1 MKLIFSP
8 LAAKQWTEWNK
19 VDPATAKRIK
29 RLLQDILEHPYS
41 GIGKP
46 EPLKFDLA
54 GKWSRR
60 INAADRLVYQ
70 VIDDMIE
77 VEILSMKYH
86 YTKK

>member
-46 EPLKFDLA
+46 EPFFLVCYYLVFCCSLLI
-54 GKWSRR
+54 RR
-60 INAADRLVYQ
+60 KSSHVY
-70 VIDDMIE
+70 
-77 VEILSMKYH
+77 
-86 YTKK
+86 YTNP

>member
-8 LAAKQWTEWNK
+8 LAAKQWAEWNK

-46 EPLKFDLA
+46 EPLKFELA
-54 GKWSRR
+54 GK
-60 INAADRLVYQ
+60 NGQDV
-70 VIDDMIE
+70 
-77 VEILSMKYH
+77 SMQQTDLYIK
-86 YTKK
+86 

>member
-8 LAAKQWTEWNK
+8 LAAKQWEEWNK
-19 VDPATAKRIK
+19 VDLATAKRIK

-46 EPLKFDLA
+46 EPLKFELA

-60 INAADRLVYQ
+60 INVADRLVYQ
-70 VIDDMIE
+70 VIGDMVE